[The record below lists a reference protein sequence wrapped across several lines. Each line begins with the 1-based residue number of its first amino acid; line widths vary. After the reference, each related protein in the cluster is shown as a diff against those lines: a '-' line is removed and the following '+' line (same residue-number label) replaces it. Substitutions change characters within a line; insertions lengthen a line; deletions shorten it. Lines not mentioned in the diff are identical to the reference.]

1 MFMVHVS
8 CLAIHVHVSCSAL
21 IDEVCKIKNS
31 YCNRYPVSFY
41 ERIQFLTSAF
51 HDYQKTTLKK
61 MDQSWVKPLSTLAV
75 RDRSRDHYHRRFP
88 VRVYALF
95 IRSLRQN
102 LRDVCVNLF
111 RTFACFQ
118 NFSVALRRG
127 H

>member
-1 MFMVHVS
+1 
-8 CLAIHVHVSCSAL
+8 
-21 IDEVCKIKNS
+21 
-31 YCNRYPVSFY
+31 
-41 ERIQFLTSAF
+41 
-51 HDYQKTTLKK
+51 

-111 RTFACFQ
+111 RTFASIGLARLFPEL
-118 NFSVALRRG
+118 FSGTKKGTLEKKK
-127 H
+127 